1 MRHIRRWLNA
11 DQPAFRSFP
20 LQAVH
25 PKDDTPMNKK
35 IMVVDDNRM
44 ILKFLSNLL
53 EGEGHEVKTCEDGLS
68 ALSLLTSYRPDIV
81 FVDLIIPKI
90 GGDKLCQIIRT
101 MEHMRDCYLVIISAA
116 VAEMDLDFRKIGV
129 NACIAKGPFGQ
140 MGKHVLA
147 AVNDSSDHSKSI
159 SDQDILGIASVDGIP
174 VYARRMTKELL
185 GRNRHLETILE
196 SMNEGIIEVYTGRV
210 VYANSAAV
218 TLLGIPLENL
228 LSAEP
233 RELFDAT
240 AMGRIEALMGRDE
253 TTNSVAGLTHP
264 LELNGRQVV
273 IRSFPVIEEE
283 DTTILLIT
291 DVTDQRNL
299 EYQLQHV
306 RRMDAIG
313 NLAGG
318 IAHNFNNLLMGIQGN
333 VSILFQD
340 KSAGDRGYDELAGI
354 ERCIDSGANLTRQL
368 LSFAKGGRY
377 SLEMVD
383 VNDIVAASAGM
394 FARTRKEI
402 HVASQLEEAPLM
414 AEVDASQIELALMDL
429 YVNAWHAMSNGGT
442 LSVSASEVN
451 LDDAFVKPYHL
462 TPGKYVRID
471 VTDTGAGMDKKTI
484 GRIFEPFYT
493 TRPMGEGT
501 GLGLASVFGIIKQH
515 RGIITVDSQVGAGTT
530 FSIYLPVARPLV
542 KPKMQDRLRVIT
554 SGKPP
559 EKGSG
564 TILVVDDEEYILNA
578 DKAMLNELG
587 YGVLLAKGG
596 KEALRVFEENKNRI
610 KLLILDLIMPDL
622 GGEIVY
628 DRIKSSRPDVRVILS
643 SGYSI
648 EGQAESILKKGCD
661 GFIQKPY
668 NLNQLAQKIEEILS

>member
-1 MRHIRRWLNA
+1 MHYRQIAHAPGNRLRGY
-11 DQPAFRSFP
+11 R
-20 LQAVH
+20 
-25 PKDDTPMNKK
+25 PMKKK

-53 EGEGHEVKTCEDGLS
+53 DGQGHEVKTCEDGLS
-68 ALSLLTSYRPDIV
+68 ALSLLTTYEPDIV

-101 MEHMRDCYLVIISAA
+101 MEHMKNCYLVIISAA
-116 VAEMDLDFRKIGV
+116 VAEMDLDFRTIGV

-147 AVNDSSDHSKSI
+147 AIEDSSDPSKSLSENEI
-159 SDQDILGIASVDGIP
+159 IGIASVDGLP

-196 SMNEGIIEVYTGRV
+196 SMTEGIVEVFTDRV

-218 TLLGIPLENL
+218 KLFSIPLENL
-228 LSAEP
+228 LSANP
-233 RELFDAT
+233 WELFDRSSRS
-240 AMGRIEALMGRDE
+240 RIDVLMHRGAE
-253 TTNSVAGLTHP
+253 ELPVVGLTRP
-264 LELNGRQVV
+264 LELNGRQIVV
-273 IRSFPVIEEE
+273 RSFPVKEEE

-291 DVTDQRNL
+291 DVTEQRDL
-299 EYQLQHV
+299 QYQLQHV

-333 VSILFQD
+333 VSILIQD
-340 KSAGDRGYDELAGI
+340 KKVGDPGYDELAGI
-354 ERCIDSGANLTRQL
+354 ERCIDNGAKLTRQL

-377 SLEMVD
+377 SLDLVD
-383 VNDIVAASAGM
+383 LNDIVEKSSSM

-402 HVASQLEEAPLM
+402 HLDRHLGEELAM
-414 AEVDASQIELALMDL
+414 VEVDAAQIELALMDL
-429 YVNAWHAMSNGGT
+429 YVNAWHAMSRGGT
-442 LSVSASEVN
+442 LTVSTANVT
-451 LDDAFVKPYHL
+451 LDEAFVKPYNL
-462 TPGKYVRID
+462 SPGSYLNITVA
-471 VTDTGAGMDKKTI
+471 DTGAGMDEKTVE
-484 GRIFEPFYT
+484 RIFEPFYT

-501 GLGLASVFGIIKQH
+501 GLGLASVFGIIKKHQ
-515 RGIITVDSQVGAGTT
+515 GIITVDTRVGQGTT
-530 FSIYLPVARPLV
+530 FSIYLPAARILQ
-542 KPKMQDRLRVIT
+542 KPKAQDKLRVIS
-554 SGKPP
+554 SGKRP

-578 DKAMLNELG
+578 DKAMLSELG
-587 YGVLLAKGG
+587 YEVLLANGG
-596 KEALRVFEENKNRI
+596 KEAIRVFEENKDRI
-610 KLLILDLIMPDL
+610 SLLILDLIMPDL
-622 GGEIVY
+622 GGDIVY
-628 DRIKSSRPDVRVILS
+628 DRIKSSRSDVRVILS

-668 NLNQLAQKIEEILS
+668 NLKQLAQKIKDILA